1 METRPKRKDSFFGM
15 HFDFH
20 AGREQAGIGAQLDED
35 TLEQLISRVKPDY
48 VQCDTKGHAGN
59 SSYPTQVGYPAPD
72 MQGDILRLWR
82 RVTARHGVALYAHHS
97 GVWDNRALEHH
108 PEWAA
113 VNRDGVPDRQKTSV
127 FGP

>member
-59 SSYPTQVGYPAPD
+59 SSYPRRW
-72 MQGDILRLWR
+72 DIR
-82 RVTARHGVALYAHHS
+82 RRTCRVISSACGE
-97 GVWDNRALEHH
+97 G
-108 PEWAA
+108 
-113 VNRDGVPDRQKTSV
+113 
-127 FGP
+127 